1 MLDRV
6 KAIPY
11 FENLTPAYLKNMRN
25 RFLNGH
31 RQLGIDRPI
40 CFLSAFAEDHGC
52 KPMDECARGTLRS
65 SESEGGCFGGLR
77 RRNEG
82 YHGRKPVEASLWS
95 NPTRALLASSL
106 FLLLLF
112 ASSSLFP
119 APGQMLDDTL
129 AQARRSMVEKDLR
142 GQGIKDPRV
151 LEAMATVPR
160 HLFVPESQ
168 RFQAYR
174 DRALPIGEGQTISQ
188 PYVVALMTEL
198 LEIKA
203 TEKVLEVGTGS
214 GYQAAVLSHLA
225 REVYTIEIIPSLA
238 ERARKTLARLRYNNV
253 LVKTGDGFFGWEE
266 KGPFDAILVT
276 ASAKK
281 VPEPLWNQLRE
292 EGRLVMP
299 LGDINKAQRLIRIRN
314 TEGKRRVEDIT
325 GVIFVPM
332 TGTARERFP

>member
-1 MLDRV
+1 
-6 KAIPY
+6 
-11 FENLTPAYLKNMRN
+11 MRN

-31 RQLGIDRPI
+31 GPRGIVGP
-40 CFLSAFAEDHGC
+40 FHF
-52 KPMDECARGTLRS
+52 
-65 SESEGGCFGGLR
+65 
-77 RRNEG
+77 
-82 YHGRKPVEASLWS
+82 SLWA
-95 NPTRALLASSL
+95 NPTRVLLASSL
-106 FLLLLF
+106 LLLLLF

-119 APGQMLDDTL
+119 VPGQMPDDTF

-198 LEIKA
+198 LEIKV

-238 ERARKTLARLRYNNV
+238 ERARKTLARLGYNNV

-292 EGRLVMP
+292 KGRLVMP

-314 TEGKRRVEDIT
+314 IEGKRRVEDIT